1 MAEKIFHLVAL
12 YGSAAAL
19 FLLWGSIA
27 IEGFKHKRK

>member
-19 FLLWGSIA
+19 FVLWGAIA
-27 IEGFKHKRK
+27 IEGFKQKHK